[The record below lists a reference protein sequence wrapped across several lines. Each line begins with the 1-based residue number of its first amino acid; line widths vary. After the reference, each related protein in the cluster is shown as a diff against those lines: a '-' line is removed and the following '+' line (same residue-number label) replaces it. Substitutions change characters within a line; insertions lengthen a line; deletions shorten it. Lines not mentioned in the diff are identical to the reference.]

1 MATKSK
7 NIKYGRG
14 TKLAALIIAAVMFFA
29 SGCFASRFAKG
40 VAMYNSYSPGTE
52 YSQTTAFRGLM
63 SESELYIIPCAE
75 YLNVNTQSDYLNTT
89 EGKEITEHYQKLIG
103 KVTEAYSLLD
113 GSGITVSIDEE
124 NRYRYSL
131 DYNGKT
137 YYFSHD
143 GTIISFEEFNSYDYV
158 DYYGDSEADASED
171 EPATAVDV
179 TEPVTRIIGGETAQD
194 TTLVVEWDGAV
205 PAYIR
210 QISNALNCVDTAS
223 SYEHFCYGETS
234 LEDTVEQ
241 INNSKELEINANYDT
256 WDNVIAKNLASTNE
270 L

>member
-40 VAMYNSYSPGTE
+40 VAMYNSYSPATE
-52 YSQTTAFRGLM
+52 YTQTTAFRGLM
-63 SESELYIIPCAE
+63 SEIELQIIPSAE
-75 YLNVNTQSDYLNTT
+75 HLNVNSRNDYLNTA
-89 EGKEITEHYQKLIG
+89 EGKAITERYQKLID

-113 GSGITVSIDEE
+113 GSGIAVSIDGE

-143 GTIISFEEFNSYDYV
+143 GTLISYDEFNSYDYV
-158 DYYGDSEADASED
+158 DYYGDSEADASEE
-171 EPATAVDV
+171 EPATAVVV
-179 TEPVTRIIGGETAQD
+179 TEPVTRIIDGETAQD
-194 TTLVVEWDGAV
+194 TTLVVEWDGILEKSLKV
-205 PAYIR
+205 
-210 QISNALNCVDTAS
+210 LTDTLHIVS
-223 SYEHFCYGETS
+223 EVTF
-234 LEDTVEQ
+234 LDTPLSQ
-241 INNSKELEINANYDT
+241 LGINYR
-256 WDNVIAKNLASTNE
+256 NE
-270 L
+270 RLRV